1 MQGNLIGYK
10 ITGNWRQKWIHGLIF
25 QKRPSSKTGSCL
37 EKKKICLFTG
47 HKIFHESG
55 VIRKFRGKEK

>member
-1 MQGNLIGYK
+1 MQGNLIRYK
-10 ITGNWRQKWIHGLIF
+10 ITGNWRQKWIHGLNF

-37 EKKKICLFTG
+37 EKKICLFIG